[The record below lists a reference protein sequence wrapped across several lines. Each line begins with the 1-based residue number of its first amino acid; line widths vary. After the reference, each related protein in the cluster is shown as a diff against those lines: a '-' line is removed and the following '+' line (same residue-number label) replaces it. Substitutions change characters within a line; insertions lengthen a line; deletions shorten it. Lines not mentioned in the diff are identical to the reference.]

1 MLLSMGD
8 CRLMLSR
15 RNWLNL
21 WEKLRGLYC
30 LPAWTAYTFNN
41 YA

>member
-1 MLLSMGD
+1 MLLSMGGR
-8 CRLMLSR
+8 RLRLNG
-15 RNWLNL
+15 RNWLHL